1 MERKKGKSLLKFVD
15 DYTVVDIET
24 TGNSLYYDKILEI
37 SAAKYRSNQLIAQF
51 SSLVQCDRKISSFIT
66 ELTGIN
72 NEMLADA
79 PVLSDVLSDFI
90 DFVGNDIIL
99 GHNVS
104 FDINFLYDSIAST
117 FDYCLNND
125 FIDTLRLSRR
135 ILRFLE
141 NHKLS
146 TIANH
151 FEIERII
158 HRGLIDCDVTNQVYQ
173 QIRRNVM
180 SDELDSEGNLKLK
193 FTPSDTKY
201 HTNLS
206 LIQPSVSSE
215 EIRKYCDEFF
225 FEKNVVITGKLSFYT
240 KKELGQIIVNQGGYF
255 SDSVNCKTNVL
266 ILGNTDYQESIYNKK
281 SAKHMKAEKLL
292 SQGSDIRII
301 DENTAYLLLGLRNTS
316 T

>member
-37 SAAKYRSNQLIAQF
+37 SAAKYRSNQLVAQF
-51 SSLVQCDRKISSFIT
+51 SSLVQCNRKISSFIT

-79 PVLSDVLSDFI
+79 PELSDVLRDFI

-99 GHNVS
+99 GHNVN

-141 NHKLS
+141 NHRLS
-146 TIANH
+146 TIAYH
-151 FEIERII
+151 F
-158 HRGLIDCDVTNQVYQ
+158 
-173 QIRRNVM
+173 
-180 SDELDSEGNLKLK
+180 
-193 FTPSDTKY
+193 
-201 HTNLS
+201 
-206 LIQPSVSSE
+206 
-215 EIRKYCDEFF
+215 
-225 FEKNVVITGKLSFYT
+225 VV
-240 KKELGQIIVNQGGYF
+240 
-255 SDSVNCKTNVL
+255 
-266 ILGNTDYQESIYNKK
+266 
-281 SAKHMKAEKLL
+281 
-292 SQGSDIRII
+292 
-301 DENTAYLLLGLRNTS
+301 
-316 T
+316 